1 MIAGSRFLAI
11 VPARGGSK
19 GVPRKNVRP
28 LGGKPLIAYTAAQIT
43 GVPEIDLAVVSTED
57 PEIKS
62 IAEDLG
68 LRVIDRPGELATDEA
83 RTEPAML
90 HVLDELAGGPPFDYV
105 VLLQPT
111 SPLRRPETILA
122 CMKRLAAGGGDSLVT
137 VCEINELI
145 GGLEDG
151 FFRPFFPED
160 RKRRQDRS
168 PRYALNGCIFA
179 CSVAHL
185 RATGELMAEDWLAHE
200 ISGADSLDIDTMD
213 DFTHAEHLLLNQG

>member
-1 MIAGSRFLAI
+1 MRFLAI

-28 LGGKPLIAYTAAQIT
+28 LGGRPLIAHTADQIAR
-43 GVPEIDLAVVSTED
+43 VPEIDLAVVSTED

-62 IAEDLG
+62 VAEDLG
-68 LRVIDRPGELATDEA
+68 LRVIDRPDELATDEA

-90 HVLDELAGGPPFDYV
+90 HVLDELAGEPPFEYV

-122 CMKRLAAGGGDSLVT
+122 CMKRLAVDGGDSLIT
-137 VCEINELI
+137 VCRLNELI
-145 GGLEDG
+145 GCIEDG
-151 FFRPFFPED
+151 FFRPLFPED

-200 ISGADSLDIDTMD
+200 IGGNDALDIDTMD
-213 DFTHAEHLLLNQG
+213 DFAHAETLLRNQGTSP